1 MSSDEKRKAEYVK
14 AVVRGAGFMPW
25 QTREST
31 SEAEEGFREKIE
43 RRKDRMLRSRVK
55 VKHPFTVDDEGLKR
69 VRRNIRSADW
79 ARAWYSRHKRV
90 ADHVIAQPEGYERE
104 MISELTPWYDYG
116 MTCPNCVHVKSQE
129 GTGGSLIQWDYQD
142 PERFRCRY
150 CGQIYPSRK
159 YPETADLVCPRQEQ
173 TLTFFL
179 NEGERTHSRDRTGKY
194 AYHWASRAHPMHM
207 SFSGVIRQ
215 CKAYFMIAAAESLA
229 LCYRIEG
236 DARYAESSVQT
247 LVRLSEC
254 YRKWLYHDYWNS
266 IADCDPM
273 YAAWHDM
280 DLPLVWKKHLCT
292 DAFGRDTLK
301 SARML
306 QNYWGGGRLH
316 PSCDS
321 ATLLVRLARAYDL
334 VHAAEDTNGNR
345 LWTRDARTQ
354 VERDLFMEWLM
365 GGEPFLGGGLKA
377 SNVNN
382 KAGRVYWPM
391 AAVARCLGIP
401 EWADTALRGFEAQQ
415 AKSVTYDGFSHES
428 PGYTFSSASY
438 FGGLIGIAEAL
449 HGFRWPRSFKTRTG
463 VVNLY
468 ESEERFRLL
477 LRTAVDHQYPD
488 GTLLPASDTS
498 AGGGLAQPLVE
509 VGLNR
514 CPEYYAGTLG
524 AIGGK
529 GAPSE
534 YAVLNLNAGS
544 VNRERRQGNRLEL
557 PERHFPAW
565 MTAILRHGQGDRAAA
580 LALLFSP
587 TGGHRHSDNLAISF
601 MDRGDEILGD
611 LGYVGDTQMNSWIRS
626 TQSHNLVVV
635 DNGEQLFR
643 SPERR
648 PQFRMMVTSP
658 RASVVEASS
667 QAYGQC
673 REYRRT
679 VTLIKGPDGQTFALD
694 IFRVKGGSRHD
705 YRLFSELASSDASDG
720 ELRFEDIEMPPEPPL
735 PDIGA
740 SVADEDIFGLRD
752 TRTVDCPGAPWRAV
766 WKQRGRRYRLWMLSQ
781 ADAVQASNGPG
792 QKSRNQAG
800 RRVRYLGAV
809 RTGEDLASCFVAVH
823 EPSGLRGKMPVRKA
837 VRLTV
842 PSHAGP
848 DAVAIKIESSWGTY
862 RVFSEFRREAEV
874 DGVSFKGRFGILCET
889 PEGSEWVLTSG
900 AVTMAANG
908 IGFRDKPAVWSGKVL
923 GQTEQSIRADTDRPR
938 GWPRSADGVE
948 GYVRVKMGGTW
959 TGYPVKSTSKGQ
971 IQVDRFPL
979 QKVSRFEMPAV
990 RWEER

>member
-1 MSSDEKRKAEYVK
+1 
-14 AVVRGAGFMPW
+14 
-25 QTREST
+25 
-31 SEAEEGFREKIE
+31 
-43 RRKDRMLRSRVK
+43 
-55 VKHPFTVDDEGLKR
+55 
-69 VRRNIRSADW
+69 
-79 ARAWYSRHKRV
+79 
-90 ADHVIAQPEGYERE
+90 
-104 MISELTPWYDYG
+104 
-116 MTCPNCVHVKSQE
+116 
-129 GTGGSLIQWDYQD
+129 
-142 PERFRCRY
+142 
-150 CGQIYPSRK
+150 
-159 YPETADLVCPRQEQ
+159 
-173 TLTFFL
+173 
-179 NEGERTHSRDRTGKY
+179 
-194 AYHWASRAHPMHM
+194 
-207 SFSGVIRQ
+207 
-215 CKAYFMIAAAESLA
+215 
-229 LCYRIEG
+229 
-236 DARYAESSVQT
+236 
-247 LVRLSEC
+247 
-254 YRKWLYHDYWNS
+254 
-266 IADCDPM
+266 
-273 YAAWHDM
+273 
-280 DLPLVWKKHLCT
+280 
-292 DAFGRDTLK
+292 
-301 SARML
+301 
-306 QNYWGGGRLH
+306 
-316 PSCDS
+316 
-321 ATLLVRLARAYDL
+321 
-334 VHAAEDTNGNR
+334 
-345 LWTRDARTQ
+345 
-354 VERDLFMEWLM
+354 
-365 GGEPFLGGGLKA
+365 
-377 SNVNN
+377 
-382 KAGRVYWPM
+382 
-391 AAVARCLGIP
+391 
-401 EWADTALRGFEAQQ
+401 
-415 AKSVTYDGFSHES
+415 
-428 PGYTFSSASY
+428 
-438 FGGLIGIAEAL
+438 
-449 HGFRWPRSFKTRTG
+449 
-463 VVNLY
+463 
-468 ESEERFRLL
+468 
-477 LRTAVDHQYPD
+477 
-488 GTLLPASDTS
+488 
-498 AGGGLAQPLVE
+498 
-509 VGLNR
+509 
-514 CPEYYAGTLG
+514 
-524 AIGGK
+524 
-529 GAPSE
+529 
-534 YAVLNLNAGS
+534 
-544 VNRERRQGNRLEL
+544 
-557 PERHFPAW
+557 
-565 MTAILRHGQGDRAAA
+565 
-580 LALLFSP
+580 
-587 TGGHRHSDNLAISF
+587 
-601 MDRGDEILGD
+601 
-611 LGYVGDTQMNSWIRS
+611 
-626 TQSHNLVVV
+626 
-635 DNGEQLFR
+635 
-643 SPERR
+643 
-648 PQFRMMVTSP
+648 MMVTSP